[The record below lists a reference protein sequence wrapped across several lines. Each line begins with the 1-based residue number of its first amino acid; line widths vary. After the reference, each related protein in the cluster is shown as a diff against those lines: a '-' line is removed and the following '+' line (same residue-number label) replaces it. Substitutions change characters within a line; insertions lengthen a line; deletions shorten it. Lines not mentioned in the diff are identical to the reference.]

1 MVDVS
6 AIKPHLDPSKIN
18 TYSDLIE
25 QQGKIQGDKPYL
37 LFRDRKVSFAEFNR
51 DTCRIANGLADQG
64 AKPGDGLA
72 ILMHNCP
79 EYYDLFYG
87 LPRGGF
93 YSVPVN
99 TALKGEGL
107 GFILKNSDVRYLVVD
122 EELYPKVAEL
132 GTELGDIRMIFV
144 HRSSDLPLPD
154 GTLDFDVLL
163 QASPEKPNHKPDPD
177 AIAYLMYTSGTTGF
191 PKGVVN
197 KNKSGNTEGLIMLSG
212 MLILPDD
219 VLFTALPLFHANA
232 LLLTPSLAM
241 AAGIAF
247 GLEVKFSA
255 SGFWDAIRH
264 YGATQFNGIGALMPI
279 LMKQPEKPNDA
290 DNPVRMVWSAACPAN
305 IWEAF
310 EKRFDVK
317 IIESYAA
324 VDGGGVMT
332 MNLGDAPAGS
342 VGKIIQGEWKLVDEN
357 DREVPQGEIGELI
370 NKVDGDGASNVEY
383 YRNPEASEKKAKDG
397 WVRSGDLFYAD
408 AESNLYFVDRSSDS
422 MRRRGEN
429 ISSFEVESIIE
440 KYPDVESCAA
450 FGVPSE
456 LAEDDVMVWVKPK
469 AGTRPDLKQLVNHC
483 VENMAFFMIPRYID
497 IVEEIPRTGTLR
509 AQKAGMKKQGV
520 TEKTWDREKE
530 MPDLKK
536 L

>member
-1 MVDVS
+1 MIDVS
-6 AIKPHLDPSKIN
+6 TIKTNLDPSKIN

-25 QQGKIQGDKPYL
+25 QQGKVQGDKPYI
-37 LFRDRKVSFAEFNR
+37 LFGDRKISFADFERN
-51 DTCRIANGLADQG
+51 TCRIANGLADQG

-72 ILMHNCP
+72 ILMYNCP

-107 GFILKNSDVRYLVVD
+107 SFIFKNSDVKFLVVD
-122 EELYPKVAEL
+122 EELFPKIKEL
-132 GTELGDIRMIFV
+132 GTELGDIKKIFI
-144 HRSSDLPLPD
+144 HRSSDAALPD

-163 QASPEKPNHKPDPD
+163 QASPEKPNHEPDPE

-197 KNKSGNTEGLIMLSG
+197 RNKSGNTEGLILLSSMLVQ
-212 MLILPDD
+212 PDE

-232 LLLTPSLAM
+232 LLLTASFSM
-241 AAGIAF
+241 AAGVPF
-247 GLEVKFSA
+247 GLEKKFSA
-255 SGFWDAIRH
+255 SGFWDAIRR

-279 LMKQPEKPNDA
+279 LMKQPKKTNDA
-290 DNPVRMVWSAACPAN
+290 DNPVRMILSAACPAN

-310 EKRFDVK
+310 EKRFDLK
-317 IIESYAA
+317 IFEAYGA
-324 VDGGGVMT
+324 VDGGGVMI
-332 MNLGDAPAGS
+332 MNLGNAPIGS
-342 VGKIIQGEWKLVDEN
+342 VGQVLRGEWKLVDEN
-357 DREVPQGEIGELI
+357 DQEVPQGEIGELI
-370 NKVDGDGASNVEY
+370 NKVEDQAASKVEY
-383 YRNPEASEKKAKDG
+383 YNNPEASEKKVKNG

-408 AESNLYFVDRSSDS
+408 ESNNLYFIDRASDS

-440 KYPDVESCAA
+440 KYPDVETCAA

-456 LAEDDVMVWVKPK
+456 LAEDDVMVWLKPT
-469 AGTRPDLKQLVNHC
+469 AGANLDLKKLINHC
-483 VENMAFFMIPRYID
+483 VENMAFFMVPRFID
-497 IVEEIPRTGTLR
+497 IVDDIPRTGTLR
-509 AQKAGMKKQGV
+509 AQKTGMKKQGV
-520 TEKTWDREKE
+520 TGKTWDREKE

-536 L
+536 P